1 MLQVLSD
8 SIKKRD
14 YDEQL
19 RKEESRT
26 RSVCQR
32 SHSTSHQVN
41 NVVLLIDVIA
51 STSGILGHCFLRN
64 FGVFLMNP
72 QHGNDIYP
80 CFLICTFNLTV
91 PLCQI
96 CNDM

>member
-19 RKEESRT
+19 RKESRT

-51 STSGILGHCFLRN
+51 STSGGLCHCFLRN

-72 QHGNDIYP
+72 QHGNDIFIHAP
-80 CFLICTFNLTV
+80 
-91 PLCQI
+91 
-96 CNDM
+96 